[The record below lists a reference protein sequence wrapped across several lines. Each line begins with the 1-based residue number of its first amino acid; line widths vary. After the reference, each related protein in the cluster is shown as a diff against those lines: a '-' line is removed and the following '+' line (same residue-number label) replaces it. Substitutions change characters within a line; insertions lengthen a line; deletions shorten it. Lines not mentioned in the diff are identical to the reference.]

1 MDGITASMDTNLSK
15 FWEIVKNR
23 ATWCAAVHG
32 VPKSWHELVTEF
44 LPLVSHLNTGWYGG
58 GELCLALRL
67 MNGGQRTLLLFVDS

>member
-1 MDGITASMDTNLSK
+1 M
-15 FWEIVKNR
+15 
-23 ATWCAAVHG
+23 
-32 VPKSWHELVTEF
+32 TEF